1 MAGQAIDFSE
11 HFQRH
16 ILDRWI
22 PRSVDIVHGGFHQNY
37 AEDWS
42 ELPDSSR
49 SLVYHARMIW
59 LAALGGNQEVA
70 DKGCKTLWEKFWD
83 SDYGGFVWSTEL
95 DGAVQDPEKHLYGN
109 AFAVFALAKAGKKN
123 DADWAFQWFDLHA
136 HDDENGG
143 YIETCWSDGDPNL
156 SSDGKDSLGTP
167 YGLKS
172 MNTNLHIVEALIE
185 LYHLSHDSR
194 VKMRLQEVFDIFRT
208 RFAQPDGRLI
218 YYVTKELVPASDIDS
233 YGHAMEAAFLMTEAA
248 EALERDTEETW
259 SLAKI
264 MVDRTLEH
272 GWDTENGGMFN
283 EGHFDKLAHDRNKV
297 WWVQA
302 ESFNV
307 LRIMAE
313 KYGEPYDRL
322 CDEQWAF
329 IERHMIDS
337 VYGGWRPSVLTD
349 GSRIEGLV
357 KSDAWT
363 EGYHQGRAVLLAA
376 YNGLIK

>member
-208 RFAQPDGRLI
+208 RFDQPDGHRL
-218 YYVTKELVPASDIDS
+218 VWPCHGSRVP
-233 YGHAMEAAFLMTEAA
+233 
-248 EALERDTEETW
+248 
-259 SLAKI
+259 
-264 MVDRTLEH
+264 
-272 GWDTENGGMFN
+272 
-283 EGHFDKLAHDRNKV
+283 HDRG
-297 WWVQA
+297 
-302 ESFNV
+302 SGS
-307 LRIMAE
+307 LRA
-313 KYGEPYDRL
+313 
-322 CDEQWAF
+322 
-329 IERHMIDS
+329 RH
-337 VYGGWRPSVLTD
+337 
-349 GSRIEGLV
+349 
-357 KSDAWT
+357 
-363 EGYHQGRAVLLAA
+363 
-376 YNGLIK
+376 